1 LAYKVTMTQSQIIY
15 RGKTLLFLCLAALV
29 LAMALSDWHWS
40 SLLLDRTRTTLRYTA
55 TIGLGLMALYGS
67 TWAKQLLAGLVAAG
81 VMYAIY
87 GVAQLGSVVPALS
100 VWMIAHALIN
110 AVVAGVLLLSP
121 SIARYQ
127 SSKSELVM
135 P

>member
-1 LAYKVTMTQSQIIY
+1 MTHSQICL
-15 RGKTLLFLCLAALV
+15 RGRTLLLVCLSALV

-40 SLLLDRTRTTLRYTA
+40 SLLLDRTRTTLRYGA
-55 TIGLGLMALYGS
+55 TIGLGVLALYGS
-67 TWAKQLLAGLVAAG
+67 TWAKQLLAGLVVAG
-81 VMYAIY
+81 VLYAIY
-87 GVAQLGSVVPALS
+87 GIAQLGAVVPALS

-110 AVVAGVLLLSP
+110 SVIAGVLLLSP

-127 SSKSELVM
+127 SSKNELVM